1 VVSYRWSSTPSDMP
15 AGHDPDL
22 PDCKILSDHHGG
34 GKPAYV
40 LENGQIVIRGG
51 GKKLLESSHIRKT
64 YLGL

>member
-1 VVSYRWSSTPSDMP
+1 MP